1 MRIDLGTTEASTGR
15 MILIDAED
23 GMFIPADPVDLT
35 DELDGS
41 VTLSYAGA
49 GYHSPD
55 ATFDPPTWQA
65 TIGTL
70 EPVEDME
77 VSGTLSSDRTE
88 ADVTLTDG
96 VGTYILEDPG
106 APEGASAALS
116 GLADDIESEDWAG
129 VYGRLDSFIA
139 GGQSEGEFEDAMGE
153 AMSAHGEVVS
163 ADLSGEPTV
172 SDNGAGWDVASSGLD
187 IEMLNNG
194 CSNVYSTEVEL
205 VWDGSWQVSNLGQLE
220 SDDISPSSSVGT
232 LDELYV
238 ANTASI
244 SVPFSVSEDTTGI
257 SRVELWWRSVPYDG
271 GDYSEWQL
279 GPVGTTSPLTFVPE
293 PGPGDYEFYTVAVDN
308 AGNEEA
314 PPEGADAVTSLD
326 APTLTP
332 DYVQSVLGGEPIAY
346 WRLSEL
352 DGATAV
358 DETTDFDGTYHGSV
372 GYEGPA
378 LVLDFAGNTAITFD
392 GSSTYVTGS
401 TDAAFALAETGQ
413 KSFEFWLMP
422 VDEESREVI
431 FHRGSSTAGYDYSIY
446 WQDGQIGAVIYTA
459 GGTERAAATS
469 GTDTVPADQISHVV
483 VTLDDATDRIEF
495 FVNGVSV
502 ASDTDAWTGSSSSQ
516 DTDPIVIGRN
526 DETED
531 HYFSGVLD
539 EVAVYN
545 GVLAPIQVQAHYL
558 AGSWT
563 PPQP

>member
-1 MRIDLGTTEASTGR
+1 MPRTSVPRVAGVSVVSVALGLALVALLAGSRTARGTEGVETYADHSSSRYMRIDLGTTEASTGR
-15 MILIDAED
+15 IILIDAED

-55 ATFDPPTWQA
+55 ATLIHHLQA

-88 ADVTLTDG
+88 ADVTLT
-96 VGTYILEDPG
+96 TE
-106 APEGASAALS
+106 S
-116 GLADDIESEDWAG
+116 GRISLKTQGLRRCIGGPQRACRRIESQDWAG

-232 LDELYV
+232 LDELYA

-244 SVPFSVSEDTTGI
+244 SVPFSVSEQMTGI
-257 SRVELWWRSVPYDG
+257 CRVELWWRSVPYDG

-293 PGPGDYEFYTVAVDN
+293 PGPGDRVLHRRGRQCGQRGGSTR
-308 AGNEEA
+308 
-314 PPEGADAVTSLD
+314 GADAVTSLD

-332 DYVQSVLGGEPIAY
+332 DYVQSVLGGEPIAD

-358 DETTDFDGTYHGSV
+358 DETTDFDGHDPRLGWRPRSGARSRLRGQHG
-372 GYEGPA
+372 
-378 LVLDFAGNTAITFD
+378 D
-392 GSSTYVTGS
+392 
-401 TDAAFALAETGQ
+401 
-413 KSFEFWLMP
+413 
-422 VDEESREVI
+422 
-431 FHRGSSTAGYDYSIY
+431 
-446 WQDGQIGAVIYTA
+446 
-459 GGTERAAATS
+459 
-469 GTDTVPADQISHVV
+469 HV
-483 VTLDDATDRIEF
+483 
-495 FVNGVSV
+495 
-502 ASDTDAWTGSSSSQ
+502 
-516 DTDPIVIGRN
+516 
-526 DETED
+526 
-531 HYFSGVLD
+531 
-539 EVAVYN
+539 
-545 GVLAPIQVQAHYL
+545 
-558 AGSWT
+558 
-563 PPQP
+563 